1 VPRNLSD
8 HKKTTGVSWDN
19 LTSCFSF
26 FGVNMKLLSRWVAV
40 LGIASASLV
49 YPAMGRQMS
58 AQALPEQQVL
68 QILSSVPLFMITN
81 QEGAPLVDMIPNPQD
96 KTKKVELYNFYVRQ
110 QDAQTV
116 LDALRAKQPDVGK
129 VARISPVPLSRAVQ
143 LAMENAKKPN
153 PSIAMQ
159 ILPGSDQLNAA
170 ISMLR
175 QQGELVDKGGQL
187 TTKDGKPFNPTAP
200 LFYVMDS
207 KTRGF
212 LSFEGTVKEN
222 GQDKK
227 VQTIP
232 FFLSQ
237 QDAQSILEQSRKQN
251 PTQASTTKI
260 EVMSLDNFINIL
272 LSNNEPAFG
281 NFRILAPRDSIEFVQ
296 RMQQS
301 APAGGQP
308 PAGRPTT
315 PAAPR
320 PQAPRPQAPAAA
332 PSPAPAA
339 PPARPATPGAR

>member
-58 AQALPEQQVL
+58 AQALPEQQVM

-81 QEGAPLVDMIPNPQD
+81 QEGAPVVAVVPSPQD

-110 QDAQTV
+110 QDAQTA
-116 LDALRAKQPDVGK
+116 LDALRTNQPDVGK

-143 LAMENAKKPN
+143 FAMENAKKPN

-159 ILPGSDQLNAA
+159 VVPGSDQLSAA

-187 TTKDGKPFNPTAP
+187 TTKDGKPFTPSAP

-212 LSFEGTVKEN
+212 LSFERTVKEN

-232 FFLSQ
+232 FFFSQ
-237 QDAQSILEQSRKQN
+237 QDAQTILDQSRKQN
-251 PTQASTTKI
+251 PAQASTTKI
-260 EVMSLDNFINIL
+260 EVISLENFINIL
-272 LSNNEPAFG
+272 LSNNEPAVG
-281 NFRILAPRDSIEFVQ
+281 NFRIEAPRDSWEFLQ

-308 PAGRPTT
+308 PAGRP
-315 PAAPR
+315 AAPR
-320 PQAPRPQAPAAA
+320 PQAPPPQAPAAA

-339 PPARPATPGAR
+339 PPARPATPGSR